1 MMVTTIIVG
10 AVVPLSP
17 LNIKAGD
24 GSATTKESPLRRAAD
39 IARQH
44 GVDSMFLESL
54 LENSNTTFVESAV
67 KINVT
72 NYASSP
78 DYSHNHNTRSVLMVK
93 KFMDDHDSLLSS
105 VTTAT
110 GVPAEVVAAILWVE
124 SKCGTILGKYH
135 VPSVYLSVALAAET
149 EHIDRNIE
157 AVAKGDT
164 TNVDALR
171 DNITK
176 RATKKVTWAMAQLRA
191 LDTMQRRGTINVLN
205 LYGSWAGAF
214 GWSQFLPSSYL
225 SWAVDGNA
233 DGEIDLYSVADAAHS
248 VGNYLR
254 SNGWSDADSSQRAA
268 VHHYNN
274 STAYVDAVLTLTKKV
289 R

>member
-17 LNIKAGD
+17 PTTVTGD
-24 GSATTKESPLRRAAD
+24 GGVTSKESPLRRAAD

-44 GVDSMFLESL
+44 GVDSLFLERL
-54 LENSNTTFVESAV
+54 LDNSNTTFVESAV

-78 DYSHNHNTRSVLMVK
+78 DYSHNHNARSVQTVK
-93 KFMDDHDSLLSS
+93 KFMANHDSLLSA
-105 VTTAT
+105 VTAST
-110 GVPAEVVAAILWVE
+110 GVPSEVIASILWVE

-135 VPSVYLSVALAAET
+135 VPSVYLSVALASES
-149 EHIDRNIE
+149 EHINRNVE

-164 TNVDALR
+164 TQMNAVR

-176 RATKKVTWAMAQLRA
+176 RAAKKVTWAMAQLRA
-191 LDTMQRRGTINVLN
+191 LDTMQRRGTINVMN

-274 STAYVDAVLTLTKKV
+274 STAYVDAVLTLAKKV

>member
-1 MMVTTIIVG
+1 MMVTTILVG

-17 LNIKAGD
+17 STVNTGD
-24 GSATTKESPLRRAAD
+24 GGTTSKEGPLQRAAA

-44 GVDSMFLESL
+44 GVDSMFLEAL

-72 NYASSP
+72 NFASSP
-78 DYSHNHNTRSVLMVK
+78 DYSHNHNARSVLMVK
-93 KFMDDHDSLLSS
+93 KFMDENDSLLAS
-105 VTTAT
+105 VTATT

-164 TNVDALR
+164 TNITAVR
-171 DNITK
+171 ENITK

-191 LDTMQRRGTINVLN
+191 LDTMQRRGTVDVLN

-225 SWAVDGNA
+225 TWAVDGNA
-233 DGEIDLYSVADAAHS
+233 DGTIDLYSISDAAHS

-254 SNGWSDADSSQRAA
+254 SNGWSEADSSQRAA

-274 STAYVDAVLTLTKKV
+274 STAYVDAVLTLAKKV